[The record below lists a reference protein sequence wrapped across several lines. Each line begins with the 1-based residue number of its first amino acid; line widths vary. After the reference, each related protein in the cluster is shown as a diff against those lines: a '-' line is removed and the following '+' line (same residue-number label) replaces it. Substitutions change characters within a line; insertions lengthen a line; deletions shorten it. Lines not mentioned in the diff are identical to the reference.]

1 MSLLSNNKKKKK
13 KIGRHKLDSDRLT
26 KKILEN

>member
-1 MSLLSNNKKKKK
+1 MSLLSNNEKKKN
-13 KIGRHKLDSDRLT
+13 GRHKLDSNRLT

>member
-1 MSLLSNNKKKKK
+1 MSLLSNNQKKKKK
-13 KIGRHKLDSDRLT
+13 GRHKLDSNRLT